1 MTATTSTDFTPATR
15 SDDRRTSYVTGLA
28 AFIVS
33 SVGTVIGA
41 HDLGEILVVLG
52 VCAPVT
58 IGVYGWLL
66 PRRMATGAPG
76 AALTLGIV
84 AALLVVPAFWSG
96 LPLVL
101 GAAAVLLGTASRRG
115 RVRSIAAVLLGA
127 LSSIAYVAI
136 YVEELVTGK
145 I

>member
-1 MTATTSTDFTPATR
+1 M
-15 SDDRRTSYVTGLA
+15 LA
-28 AFIVS
+28 AFAVAT
-33 SVGTVIGA
+33 VGTVIGA
-41 HDLGEILVVLG
+41 HDLTEILVVLG

-58 IGVYGWLL
+58 IAVYGWLL
-66 PRRMATGAPG
+66 PRQMATGAPG

-101 GAAAVLLGTASRRG
+101 GAAAVLLGTASRVRG
-115 RVRSIAAVLLGA
+115 RVRSIAAVVLGA
-127 LSSIAYVAI
+127 LASIAYLAI